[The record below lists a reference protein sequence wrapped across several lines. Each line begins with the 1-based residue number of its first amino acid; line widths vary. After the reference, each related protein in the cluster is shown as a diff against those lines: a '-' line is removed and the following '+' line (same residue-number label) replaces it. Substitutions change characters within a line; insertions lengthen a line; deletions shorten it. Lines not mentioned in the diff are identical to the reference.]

1 MEGDHLA
8 EPVRRTRLIWLLV
21 AIVVGLGANVQSSA
35 HAQDLLPASAGIDDS
50 FEKKQRRLL
59 IAGWTTFG
67 SGLGVGF
74 GAIAA
79 QKRSVGAAIAVG
91 ALGGAMMLTGG
102 GLVIRRRLLPNRRD
116 EALVAYHGPN
126 LVIQP
131 GLGSLAIA
139 ARF

>member
-1 MEGDHLA
+1 MERHKFA
-8 EPVRRTRLIWLLV
+8 EPPRRTRFVWLLV
-21 AIVVGLGANVQSSA
+21 AIVVGLGANRHRSA
-35 HAQDLLPASAGIDDS
+35 HAQDMLRASADIDHS

-79 QKRSVGAAIAVG
+79 QKRSVGAAIGVG

-102 GLVIRRRLLPNRRD
+102 GLLIRRRLLRNRRD
-116 EALVAYHGPN
+116 ETVVTDHEPN
-126 LVIQP
+126 LFIQP

-139 ARF
+139 GRF